1 MSPEREF
8 ESQVKS
14 NIEKLG
20 KDLDLQ
26 GLSRIWTRE
35 IIPYKYAYN
44 FRWLGQP
51 VIQTPQD
58 IVAWQELI
66 WQVKPDLIIE
76 TGIAHGG
83 SLILSASILAM
94 LDMEDALN
102 NAISFDPR
110 KSHRKVL
117 GIDIDIREH
126 NRIAIEKH
134 PLSSRIQMIQGSS
147 VDDAI
152 IEQVHT
158 IAKKHSRILICFDS
172 NHSHEH
178 VLAELQAYAPLVT
191 VGSYCVVFDTGIED
205 IPEHL
210 CFGRPW
216 GKGNNPKTAVREF
229 LKSHDE
235 FEIDNEIEWK
245 LLITS
250 ASDGWL
256 KRVK

>member
-1 MSPEREF
+1 VSHESEF
-8 ESQVKS
+8 ESQVRS
-14 NIEKLG
+14 NIERIG

-26 GLSRIWTRE
+26 ALSRIWIRE

-51 VIQTPQD
+51 IMQTPQD

-66 WQVKPDLIIE
+66 WQIKPDLIIE

-83 SLILSASILAM
+83 SLILSASILTM

-102 NAISFDPR
+102 QTVPFDPR
-110 KSHRKVL
+110 KSHRTVL

-134 PLSSRIQMIQGSS
+134 PMAGRIQMIQGSS
-147 VDDAI
+147 VDKSIVDH
-152 IEQVHT
+152 VHE
-158 IAKKHSRILICFDS
+158 IAKDHSKILICFDS
-172 NHSHEH
+172 NHTHEH
-178 VLAELQAYAPLVT
+178 VLAELEAYAPIVS

-205 IPEHL
+205 LPDHL
-210 CFGRPW
+210 CSDRPW
-216 GKGNNPKTAVREF
+216 GKGNNPKTAVWEF
-229 LKSHDE
+229 LKNHDE
-235 FEIDNEIEWK
+235 FEIDKEIEWK
-245 LLITS
+245 LLIHS
-250 ASDGWL
+250 APDGWL

>member
-1 MSPEREF
+1 MSYESEF
-8 ESQVKS
+8 ELQVRS
-14 NIEKLG
+14 NIDRIG

-26 GLSRIWTRE
+26 ALSRIWIRE

-51 VIQTPQD
+51 IMQTPQD

-66 WQVKPDLIIE
+66 WQIKPDLIIE

-83 SLILSASILAM
+83 SLILSASILTM

-102 NAISFDPR
+102 QTVPFDPR
-110 KSHRKVL
+110 KSHRTVL

-134 PLSSRIQMIQGSS
+134 PMACRIQMIQGSS
-147 VDDAI
+147 VDKSIVDH
-152 IEQVHT
+152 VHE
-158 IAKKHSRILICFDS
+158 IAKDHSKILICFDS
-172 NHSHEH
+172 NHTHEH
-178 VLAELQAYAPLVT
+178 VLAELEAYAPLVS

-205 IPEHL
+205 LPDHL

-216 GKGNNPKTAVREF
+216 GKGNNPKTAVWEF
-229 LKSHDE
+229 LKHHEE
-235 FEIDNEIEWK
+235 FEIDNEMEWK
-245 LLITS
+245 LLIHS
-250 ASDGWL
+250 APDGWL